1 MLINM
6 IFANILLQLTMPNAD
21 STVPADSLQIA
32 QNEIAT
38 QDGLSFWQ
46 MALNGGWLMIP
57 LVLLSILAI
66 YIFVERY
73 IVIKKASKDAP
84 YFMDRIREFLV
95 DGKTDAAI
103 KVCKQ
108 TKAPYAAMI
117 EKGIMRIGRPAADV
131 QSAIENVGNLQIAQM
146 EKGFTMLATISSG
159 APMIGFLGTVT
170 GMIRAFYDMASA
182 GNNADI
188 TLLSS
193 GIYQALTTTVAGL
206 IVGIIAMFA
215 YNYLVGKLDNVVNEM
230 EAKTL
235 EFMDLISTDIPEKK

>member
-1 MLINM
+1 M

-21 STVPADSLQIA
+21 GTMSADSLQMI
-32 QNEIAT
+32 QNQGAT
-38 QDGLSFWQ
+38 DDGLSFWQ

-57 LVLLSILAI
+57 LALLSILAI

-73 IVIKKASKDAP
+73 LVISKASKDAP
-84 YFMDRIREFLV
+84 YFMDRIREFLI
-95 DGKTDAAI
+95 DGKRDAAV

-108 TKAPYAAMI
+108 TRAPYAAMI
-117 EKGIMRIGRPAADV
+117 EKGIMRIGRPAADI

-215 YNYLVGKLDNVVNEM
+215 YNYLVGKLDKVVNEM

-235 EFMDLISTDIPEKK
+235 EFMDLISTDLPDKN

>member
-1 MLINM
+1 M
-6 IFANILLQLTMPNAD
+6 IFATLLLQLTMPNAGG
-21 STVPADSLQIA
+21 TMPADSLQTI
-32 QNEIAT
+32 QNEAEAH
-38 QDGLSFWQ
+38 DGLSFWQ

-57 LVLLSILAI
+57 LAILSMMAI

-73 IVIKKASKDAP
+73 IVIRKASKDAP
-84 YFMDRIREFLV
+84 YFMDRIREYLV
-95 DGKTDAAI
+95 DGKKDAAI

-108 TKAPYAAMI
+108 TRAPYAAMI
-117 EKGIMRIGRPAADV
+117 EKGIMRIGRPAADI
-131 QSAIENVGNLQIAQM
+131 QSAIENVGNLQVAQM

-215 YNYLVGKLDNVVNEM
+215 YNYLVGKLDKVVNEM

-235 EFMDLISTDIPEKK
+235 EFMDLVSTDL

>member
-1 MLINM
+1 M

-21 STVPADSLQIA
+21 GTMSADSLQML
-32 QNEIAT
+32 QNQGAT
-38 QDGLSFWQ
+38 ADGLSFWQ

-57 LVLLSILAI
+57 LALLSILAI
-66 YIFVERY
+66 YIFAERY
-73 IVIKKASKDAP
+73 MVIRKASKDAP
-84 YFMDRIREFLV
+84 YFMDRIREFLL
-95 DGKTDAAI
+95 DGKRDAAI

-108 TKAPYAAMI
+108 TRAPYAAMI
-117 EKGIMRIGRPAADV
+117 EKGIMRIGRPAADI

-215 YNYLVGKLDNVVNEM
+215 YNYLVGKLDKVVNEM

-235 EFMDLISTDIPEKK
+235 EFMDLISTGLPEKK

>member
-1 MLINM
+1 M

-21 STVPADSLQIA
+21 GTMSADSLQML
-32 QNEIAT
+32 QNQGAT
-38 QDGLSFWQ
+38 ADGLSFWQ

-57 LVLLSILAI
+57 LTLLSILAI
-66 YIFVERY
+66 YIFAERY
-73 IVIKKASKDAP
+73 MVIRKASKDAP
-84 YFMDRIREFLV
+84 YFMDRIREFLL
-95 DGKTDAAI
+95 DGKRDAAI

-108 TKAPYAAMI
+108 TRAPYAAMI
-117 EKGIMRIGRPAADV
+117 EKGIMRIGRPAADI

-215 YNYLVGKLDNVVNEM
+215 YNYLVGKLDKVVNEM

-235 EFMDLISTDIPEKK
+235 EFMDLISTDLPEKK

>member
-1 MLINM
+1 MTIAT
-6 IFANILLQLTMPNAD
+6 FLLQLTMPNAD
-21 STVPADSLQIA
+21 STMSADSLQML
-32 QNEIAT
+32 QNTAESAE
-38 QDGLSFWQ
+38 GLSFWQ

-57 LVLLSILAI
+57 LALLSVLAI

-73 IVIKKASKDAP
+73 LVISKASKDAP
-84 YFMDRIREFLV
+84 YFMDRIREFLI
-95 DGKTDAAI
+95 DGKRDSAI

-108 TKAPYAAMI
+108 TRAPYAAMI
-117 EKGIMRIGRPAADV
+117 EKGIMRIGRPAADI

-215 YNYLVGKLDNVVNEM
+215 YNYLVGKLDKVVNEM

-235 EFMDLISTDIPEKK
+235 EFMDLISTDLPEKK

>member
-1 MLINM
+1 M

-21 STVPADSLQIA
+21 GTMSADSLQML
-32 QNEIAT
+32 QNQGAT
-38 QDGLSFWQ
+38 ADGLSFWQ

-57 LVLLSILAI
+57 LALLSILAI
-66 YIFVERY
+66 YIFAERY
-73 IVIKKASKDAP
+73 MVIRKASKDAP
-84 YFMDRIREFLV
+84 YFMDRIREFLL
-95 DGKTDAAI
+95 DGKRDAAI

-108 TKAPYAAMI
+108 TRAPYAAMI
-117 EKGIMRIGRPAADV
+117 EKGIMRIGRPAADI

-170 GMIRAFYDMASA
+170 GMIRAFYDMANA

-215 YNYLVGKLDNVVNEM
+215 YNYLVGKLDKVVNEM

-235 EFMDLISTDIPEKK
+235 EFMDLISTDLPEKK

>member
-1 MLINM
+1 M
-6 IFANILLQLTMPNAD
+6 IFANILLQLTMPTAD
-21 STVPADSLQIA
+21 GAVPADTLQ
-32 QNEIAT
+32 QVSDTQVAT
-38 QDGLSFWQ
+38 ESGLSFWE
-46 MALNGGWLMIP
+46 MALNGGWLMVP
-57 LVLLSILAI
+57 LALLSLLAI

-73 IVIKKASKDAP
+73 IVIDRASKEAP
-84 YFMDRIREFLV
+84 YFMDRIREFLA
-95 DGKTDAAI
+95 DGKTDAAM

-108 TKAPYAAMI
+108 TRAPYAAMI

-131 QSAIENVGNLQIAQM
+131 QSAIENVGNLQVAQM

-215 YNYLVGKLDNVVNEM
+215 YNFLVGKLDKVVNEM

-235 EFMDLISTDIPEKK
+235 EFMDLISTDLPEKK

>member
-1 MLINM
+1 MTIAT
-6 IFANILLQLTMPNAD
+6 FLLQLTMPNAD
-21 STVPADSLQIA
+21 STMSADSLQML
-32 QNEIAT
+32 QNTAESAE
-38 QDGLSFWQ
+38 GLSFWQ

-57 LVLLSILAI
+57 LALLSVLAI

-73 IVIKKASKDAP
+73 LVISKASKDAP
-84 YFMDRIREFLV
+84 YFMDRIREFLI
-95 DGKTDAAI
+95 DGKRDAAI

-108 TKAPYAAMI
+108 TRAPYAAMI
-117 EKGIMRIGRPAADV
+117 EKGIMRIGRPAADI

-215 YNYLVGKLDNVVNEM
+215 YNYLVGNLDKVVNEM

-235 EFMDLISTDIPEKK
+235 EFMDLISTDLPEKK

>member
-1 MLINM
+1 M

-21 STVPADSLQIA
+21 GTMSADSLQML
-32 QNEIAT
+32 QNQGAT
-38 QDGLSFWQ
+38 ADGLSFWQ

-57 LVLLSILAI
+57 LALLSILAI
-66 YIFVERY
+66 YIFAERY
-73 IVIKKASKDAP
+73 MVIRKASKDAP
-84 YFMDRIREFLV
+84 YFMDRIREFLL
-95 DGKTDAAI
+95 DGKRDAAI

-108 TKAPYAAMI
+108 TRAPYAAMI
-117 EKGIMRIGRPAADV
+117 EKGIMRIGRPAADI

-215 YNYLVGKLDNVVNEM
+215 YNYLVSKLDKVVNEM

-235 EFMDLISTDIPEKK
+235 EFMDLISTDLPEKK

>member
-1 MLINM
+1 M

-21 STVPADSLQIA
+21 GTMSADSLQMI
-32 QNEIAT
+32 QNQGAT
-38 QDGLSFWQ
+38 DDGLSFWQ

-57 LVLLSILAI
+57 LALLSILAI
-66 YIFVERY
+66 YIFAERY
-73 IVIKKASKDAP
+73 MVIRKASKDAP
-84 YFMDRIREFLV
+84 YFMDRIREFLL
-95 DGKTDAAI
+95 DGKRDAAI

-108 TKAPYAAMI
+108 TRAPYAAMI
-117 EKGIMRIGRPAADV
+117 EKGIMRIGRPAADI

-215 YNYLVGKLDNVVNEM
+215 YNYLVGKLDKVVNEM

-235 EFMDLISTDIPEKK
+235 EFMDLISTDLPEKK

>member
-1 MLINM
+1 M
-6 IFANILLQLTMPNAD
+6 IFANILLQLTMPTAD
-21 STVPADSLQIA
+21 GAVVPADSLQVLENQTA
-32 QNEIAT
+32 AES
-38 QDGLSFWQ
+38 GLSFWE
-46 MALNGGWLMIP
+46 MALNGGWLMVP
-57 LVLLSILAI
+57 LALLSLMAI

-73 IVIKKASKDAP
+73 IVINRASKEAP
-84 YFMDRIREFLV
+84 YFMDRIREFLA

-103 KVCKQ
+103 KVCRQ
-108 TKAPYAAMI
+108 TRAPYAAMI
-117 EKGIMRIGRPAADV
+117 EKGIMRIGRPAADI
-131 QSAIENVGNLQIAQM
+131 QSAIENVGNLQVAQM

-235 EFMDLISTDIPEKK
+235 EFMDLISTDLPEKK

>member
-1 MLINM
+1 MTIAT
-6 IFANILLQLTMPNAD
+6 FLLQLTMPNAD
-21 STVPADSLQIA
+21 STMSADSLQML
-32 QNEIAT
+32 QNTAESAE
-38 QDGLSFWQ
+38 GLSFWQ

-57 LVLLSILAI
+57 LALLSVLAI

-73 IVIKKASKDAP
+73 LVISKASKDAP
-84 YFMDRIREFLV
+84 YFMDRIREFLI
-95 DGKTDAAI
+95 DGKRDAAI

-108 TKAPYAAMI
+108 TRAPYAAMI
-117 EKGIMRIGRPAADV
+117 EKGIMRIGRPAADI

-215 YNYLVGKLDNVVNEM
+215 YNYLVSKLDKVVNEM

-235 EFMDLISTDIPEKK
+235 EFMDLISTDLPARVRK

>member
-1 MLINM
+1 MTIAT
-6 IFANILLQLTMPNAD
+6 FLLQLTMPNAD
-21 STVPADSLQIA
+21 STMSADSLQML
-32 QNEIAT
+32 QNTTESAE
-38 QDGLSFWQ
+38 GLSFWQ

-57 LVLLSILAI
+57 LALLSVLAI

-73 IVIKKASKDAP
+73 LVISKASKDAP
-84 YFMDRIREFLV
+84 YFMDRIREFLI
-95 DGKTDAAI
+95 DGKRDAAI

-108 TKAPYAAMI
+108 TRAPYAAMI
-117 EKGIMRIGRPAADV
+117 EKGIMRIGRPAADI

-215 YNYLVGKLDNVVNEM
+215 YNYLVGKLDKVVNEM

-235 EFMDLISTDIPEKK
+235 EFMDLISTDLPEKQ

>member
-1 MLINM
+1 M
-6 IFANILLQLTMPNAD
+6 ILANILLQLTMPNAD
-21 STVPADSLQIA
+21 GTMSADSLQML
-32 QNEIAT
+32 QNQGAT
-38 QDGLSFWQ
+38 ADGLSFWQ

-57 LVLLSILAI
+57 LALLSILAL
-66 YIFVERY
+66 YIFAERY
-73 IVIKKASKDAP
+73 MVIRKASKDAP
-84 YFMDRIREFLV
+84 YFMDRIREFLL
-95 DGKTDAAI
+95 DGKRDAAI

-108 TKAPYAAMI
+108 TRAPYAAMI
-117 EKGIMRIGRPAADV
+117 EKGIMRIGRPAADI

-215 YNYLVGKLDNVVNEM
+215 YNYLVGKLDKVVNEM

-235 EFMDLISTDIPEKK
+235 EFMDLISTDLPEKK

>member
-1 MLINM
+1 M

-21 STVPADSLQIA
+21 SSVPADSLQIV

-57 LVLLSILAI
+57 LALLSILAI

>member
-1 MLINM
+1 MT
-6 IFANILLQLTMPNAD
+6 FLQISMPTEDSVNAIQ
-21 STVPADSLQIA
+21 TVPSQVEAA
-32 QNEIAT
+32 GEAA
-38 QDGLSFWQ
+38 DGLSFFD

-57 LVLLSILAI
+57 LVLLSLLAI
-66 YIFVERY
+66 YIFIERY
-73 IVIKKASKDAP
+73 LVIHKASKDAP
-84 YFMDRIREFLV
+84 YFMERIKEFLA
-95 DGKTDAAI
+95 DGKEDAAI
-103 KVCKQ
+103 KVCQQ

-117 EKGIMRIGRPAADV
+117 EKGITRLDRPTADI
-131 QSAIENVGNLQIAQM
+131 QAAIENVGNLQIAQM

-215 YNYLVGKLDNVVNEM
+215 YNYLVAQLDKVVNEM
-230 EAKTL
+230 EAKTM
-235 EFMDLISTDIPEKK
+235 EFMDLVVARK

>member
-1 MLINM
+1 MNS
-6 IFANILLQLTMPNAD
+6 FLQITMPVNDASAVEDTLNVVTDPNA
-21 STVPADSLQIA
+21 V
-32 QNEIAT
+32 EK
-38 QDGLSFWQ
+38 GLSFWE
-46 MALNGGWLMIP
+46 MAINGGWLMIP
-57 LVLLSILAI
+57 LAILSILAI
-66 YIFVERY
+66 YIFIERY
-73 IVIKKASKDAP
+73 IVIRKASKDAP
-84 YFMDRIREFLV
+84 YFMDRIREYLA
-95 DGKTDAAI
+95 DGKKDAAI

-108 TKAPYAAMI
+108 TRAPYAAMI
-117 EKGIMRIGRPAADV
+117 EKGIMRIGRPTADI
-131 QSAIENVGNLQIAQM
+131 QSAIENVGNLQVAQM

-182 GNNADI
+182 GSNADI

-215 YNYLVGKLDNVVNEM
+215 YNYLVGKLDKVVNEM

-235 EFMDLISTDIPEKK
+235 EFMDLISTDLPAKN

>member
-1 MLINM
+1 MNT
-6 IFANILLQLTMPNAD
+6 LLQITMPGGDAI
-21 STVPADSLQIA
+21 TTEVV
-32 QNEIAT
+32 QNTAETAT
-38 QDGLSFWQ
+38 SDGLSFWE

-57 LVLLSILAI
+57 LVILSLLAI
-66 YIFVERY
+66 YIFTERY
-73 IVIKKASKDAP
+73 IVITKASKDAP
-84 YFMDRIREFLV
+84 YFMDRIREFLA
-95 DGKTDAAI
+95 DGKRDAAI
-103 KVCKQ
+103 KVCRS
-108 TKAPYAAMI
+108 TRAPYAAMI
-117 EKGIMRIGRPAADV
+117 EKGIMRIGRPAADI
-131 QSAIENVGNLQIAQM
+131 QSAIENVGNLEVAQL

-170 GMIRAFYDMASA
+170 GMIRAFYDMANA

-215 YNYLVGKLDNVVNEM
+215 YNYLVGKLDKVVNEM

-235 EFMDLISTDIPEKK
+235 EFMDLISAEEVK

>member
-1 MLINM
+1 M

-21 STVPADSLQIA
+21 GTMSADSLQML
-32 QNEIAT
+32 QNQGAT
-38 QDGLSFWQ
+38 ADGLSFWQ

-57 LVLLSILAI
+57 LALLSILAI

-73 IVIKKASKDAP
+73 LVISKASKDAP
-84 YFMDRIREFLV
+84 YFMDRIREFLL
-95 DGKTDAAI
+95 DGKRDAAI

-108 TKAPYAAMI
+108 TRAPYAAMI
-117 EKGIMRIGRPAADV
+117 EKGIMRIGRPAADI

-215 YNYLVGKLDNVVNEM
+215 YNYLVGKLDKVVNEM

-235 EFMDLISTDIPEKK
+235 EFMDLISTDLPEKK

>member
-1 MLINM
+1 M

-21 STVPADSLQIA
+21 GTMSADSLQIL
-32 QNEIAT
+32 QNQGAT
-38 QDGLSFWQ
+38 ADGLSFWQ

-57 LVLLSILAI
+57 LALLSILAI
-66 YIFVERY
+66 YIFAERY
-73 IVIKKASKDAP
+73 MVIRKASKDAP
-84 YFMDRIREFLV
+84 YFMDRIREFLL
-95 DGKTDAAI
+95 DGKRDAAI

-108 TKAPYAAMI
+108 TRAPYAAMI
-117 EKGIMRIGRPAADV
+117 EKGIMRIGRPAADI

-188 TLLSS
+188 TLPSS

-215 YNYLVGKLDNVVNEM
+215 YNYLVGKLDKVVNEM

-235 EFMDLISTDIPEKK
+235 EFMDLISTDLPEKK

>member
-1 MLINM
+1 M

-21 STVPADSLQIA
+21 GTMSADSLQMI
-32 QNEIAT
+32 QNQGAT
-38 QDGLSFWQ
+38 DDGLSFWQ

-57 LVLLSILAI
+57 LTLLSILAI

-73 IVIKKASKDAP
+73 LVISKASKDAP
-84 YFMDRIREFLV
+84 YFMDRIREFLI
-95 DGKTDAAI
+95 DGKRDAAV

-108 TKAPYAAMI
+108 TRAPYAAMI
-117 EKGIMRIGRPAADV
+117 EKGIMRIGRPAADI

-215 YNYLVGKLDNVVNEM
+215 YNYLVGKLDKVVNEM

-235 EFMDLISTDIPEKK
+235 EFMDLISTDLPDKN

>member
-1 MLINM
+1 M

-21 STVPADSLQIA
+21 GTMSADSLQML
-32 QNEIAT
+32 QNQGAT
-38 QDGLSFWQ
+38 ADGLSFWQ

-57 LVLLSILAI
+57 LALLSILAI
-66 YIFVERY
+66 YIFAERY
-73 IVIKKASKDAP
+73 MVIRKASKDAP
-84 YFMDRIREFLV
+84 YFMDRIREFLL
-95 DGKTDAAI
+95 DGKRDAAI

-108 TKAPYAAMI
+108 TRAPYAAMI
-117 EKGIMRIGRPAADV
+117 EKGIMRIGRPAADI

-215 YNYLVGKLDNVVNEM
+215 DNYLVGKLDKVVNEM

-235 EFMDLISTDIPEKK
+235 EFMDLISTDLPEKK